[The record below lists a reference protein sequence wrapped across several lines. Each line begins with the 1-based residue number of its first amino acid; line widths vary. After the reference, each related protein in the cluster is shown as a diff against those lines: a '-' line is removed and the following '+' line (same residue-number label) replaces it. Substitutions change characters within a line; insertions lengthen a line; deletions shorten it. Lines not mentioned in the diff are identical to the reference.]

1 MKKKILIGLGV
12 IFLAAL
18 MVAAGTWAW
27 FTAEVEPVINQFTT
41 GTVEIEIIDEYE
53 EITNW
58 NPGDTADKDV
68 SIENLGTKCAYVRVK
83 LTPAWG
89 DMVEGEFVSDENLGT
104 TNVTLNWNEEEWMLH
119 ADGYYYYM
127 NTLPAG
133 ETTPLLL
140 DSVTLVG
147 PDTDNSYQGKVF
159 QILIE
164 ADAVQCTNDAYKD
177 VWGMDELPWL
187 AE

>member
-1 MKKKILIGLGV
+1 VKKKILIGLGV

-27 FTAEVEPVINQFTT
+27 FTAEAEPVINQFTT

-89 DMVEGEFVSDENLGT
+89 DMVEESSCLMRIWEQPMSLLTGT
-104 TNVTLNWNEEEWMLH
+104 RKSGCSMLT
-119 ADGYYYYM
+119 A
-127 NTLPAG
+127 TI
-133 ETTPLLL
+133 TT
-140 DSVTLVG
+140 
-147 PDTDNSYQGKVF
+147 
-159 QILIE
+159 
-164 ADAVQCTNDAYKD
+164 
-177 VWGMDELPWL
+177 
-187 AE
+187 